1 MPEQLLVV
9 DVAGVAFLLGLLAQ
23 GEYLVDLKLVG
34 GVGGGVRVL
43 DVFLDYSELLA
54 VLVQCFYLSV

>member
-1 MPEQLLVV
+1 MPQQLLVV
-9 DVAGVAFLLGLLAQ
+9 DVAGVALLLGLLAQ
-23 GEYLVDLKLVG
+23 GEDLVDLKLVG

-54 VLVQCFYLSV
+54 VLVQWLYLSV